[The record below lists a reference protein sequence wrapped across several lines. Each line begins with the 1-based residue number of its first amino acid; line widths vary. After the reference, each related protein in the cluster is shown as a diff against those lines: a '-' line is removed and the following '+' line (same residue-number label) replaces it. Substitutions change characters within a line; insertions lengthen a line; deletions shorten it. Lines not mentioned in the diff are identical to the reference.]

1 MEALKLGYGW
11 LSVYCHVAQNG
22 EEAGL
27 QGMGEKEM
35 VEGTGQKAGTGRER
49 WRGGR
54 DSVAGLV
61 LAVPD
66 PSSILVQGLLQGPLR
81 YFCNEFSFTP
91 KEVRIRFLSFALK
104 VTN

>member
-1 MEALKLGYGW
+1 MFTDTWLRTEKKLAWKGW
-11 LSVYCHVAQNG
+11 G
-22 EEAGL
+22 RRRWWR
-27 QGMGEKEM
+27 
-35 VEGTGQKAGTGRER
+35 GQDRGGTGRDR

-54 DSVAGLV
+54 DSVAGLI

-81 YFCNEFSFTP
+81 YFCYEFSFTP
-91 KEVRIRFLSFALK
+91 KEVRVQFLSFALE